1 MSIVVE
7 VPLINEKLKVRIG
20 IPWIKYARSD
30 YLDWLAP
37 GLRRDFL
44 CGAHLGYENYQ
55 RIVQSQAAFD
65 FQTDRMGKG
74 GRKRRGQDFAGTLN
88 PDFSTLPQ

>member
-1 MSIVVE
+1 MSFVVE

-20 IPWIKYARSD
+20 IPWIKSARSD

-37 GLRRDFL
+37 GLRSFL
-44 CGAHLGYENYQ
+44 CGAHLGYENFQ

-65 FQTDRMGKG
+65 FQTDGMRKG
-74 GRKRRGQDFAGTLN
+74 GRKRRGQDFAGTDN
-88 PDFSTLPQ
+88 PDFSTLPE

>member
-1 MSIVVE
+1 MTFVVE
-7 VPLINEKLKVRIG
+7 VSLINEKIRVRIG
-20 IPWIKYARSD
+20 IPWIKYARCD
-30 YLDWLAP
+30 YVGRLAP

-65 FQTDRMGKG
+65 FQTDGMRKG
-74 GRKRRGQDFAGTLN
+74 GGKRRGQDFAGTLN